1 MRPRYIYR
9 NKLDKVGFQYDMA
22 YGDFKDVL
30 RRRAT
35 DKILRDTK
43 LVIQSMMD
51 INTDLYQ
58 WFAIF

>member
-1 MRPRYIYR
+1 
-9 NKLDKVGFQYDMA
+9 MA

-30 RRRAT
+30 RIRAT
-35 DKILRDTK
+35 DEVLRDTK

>member
-1 MRPRYIYR
+1 MT
-9 NKLDKVGFQYDMA
+9 

-30 RRRAT
+30 IRRAT
-35 DKILRDTK
+35 DKIFRDTK